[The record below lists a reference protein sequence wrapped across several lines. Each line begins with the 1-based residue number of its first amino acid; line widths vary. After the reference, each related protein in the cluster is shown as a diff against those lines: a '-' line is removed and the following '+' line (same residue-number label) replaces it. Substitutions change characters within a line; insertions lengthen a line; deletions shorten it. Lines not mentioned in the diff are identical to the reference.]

1 MSLPAAPVRI
11 PTALVILAQDFEEI
25 EALAPVDVLRR
36 GGVAVTMASLD
47 PNLSVRG
54 CNQITVQADTTLD
67 QALQKT
73 YDALVLPGGPG
84 YMRLRADPRLPPAIK
99 AQASAGRV
107 VAAICAAPTLL
118 LDAGLLT
125 RRRYACHFS
134 VKNELPYGAAQAV
147 VEDGYL
153 ITSQGPGTAVAFGLA
168 ILARLTS
175 PGQARRIASGLGHNE
190 E

>member
-1 MSLPAAPVRI
+1 
-11 PTALVILAQDFEEI
+11 
-25 EALAPVDVLRR
+25 
-36 GGVAVTMASLD
+36 VAVTTASLD
-47 PNLSVRG
+47 ADLSVCG

-73 YDALVLPGGPG
+73 YDTLVLPGGPG
-84 YMRLRADPRLPPAIK
+84 YTRLRADPRIKPAIQ
-99 AQASAGRV
+99 AQAAAGRV

-134 VKNELPYGAAQAV
+134 VKNELPYGTAQAV
-147 VEDGYL
+147 VEDGNL

-168 ILARLTS
+168 ILARLVN
-175 PGQARRIASGLGHNE
+175 PAKARRVATGICHVE